1 MVQQQP
7 SLGVGSPVDA
17 AVHRVPGAATDPVT
31 QALGEGHRLSTLGAD
46 GRGRIGGDMG
56 GHSDESSPPAAGA
69 APAGARRAAR
79 LTRPLILAAAIELV
93 DREGLA
99 ELTMRRLGS
108 VLHVQAMSLYA
119 HVPSREDLLD
129 GMVEAVVDELYAD
142 PDVYLEPRHGWEDY
156 LTRIAHGVRRI
167 ALTHPRLFPLVAT
180 RPPAAPWV
188 RPPLRSLRWMD
199 SFLSGLVGVGFSDPA
214 AAAIYRA
221 FTSFLLGHLLLDVA
235 GRNVDTSAVADSSP
249 GLPDGQRAGDD
260 TTAARA
266 PDPLADY
273 PDLRRME
280 PYLSRDDSDGE
291 FDRALQVLL
300 QQVGELLGNTGA
312 AEGERIGA
320 ADAGR

>member
-1 MVQQQP
+1 
-7 SLGVGSPVDA
+7 
-17 AVHRVPGAATDPVT
+17 
-31 QALGEGHRLSTLGAD
+31 
-46 GRGRIGGDMG
+46 MG
-56 GHSDESSPPAAGA
+56 GHAHQSSPPAAA
-69 APAGARRAAR
+69 DPQPAARRAPR
-79 LTRPLILAAAIELV
+79 LSRSLIVAAAIELV
-93 DREGLA
+93 DTEGLG

-156 LTRIAHGVRRI
+156 LTRIAYGVRRI

-188 RPPLRSLRWMD
+188 RPPLRSLRWMN

-214 AAAIYRA
+214 AAATYRA

-235 GRNVDTSAVADSSP
+235 SRNVDTSAVADTSA
-249 GLPDGQRAGDD
+249 GLPYGHRAGHAGG
-260 TTAARA
+260 TVGTP

-273 PDLRRME
+273 PDLQRLE
-280 PYLSRDDSDGE
+280 PYLSRDDSDAE
-291 FDRALQVLL
+291 FDDAL
-300 QQVGELLGNTGA
+300 ELLVSKVGDLLDDGPAAVRERVGA
-312 AEGERIGA
+312 SGGGRAT
-320 ADAGR
+320 AG